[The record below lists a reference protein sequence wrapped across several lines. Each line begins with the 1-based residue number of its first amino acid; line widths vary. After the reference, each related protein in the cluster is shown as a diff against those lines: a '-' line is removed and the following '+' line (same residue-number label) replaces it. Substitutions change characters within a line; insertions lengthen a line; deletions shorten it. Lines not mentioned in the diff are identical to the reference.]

1 MKLIMLMPE
10 MPFPANTGGRILVAK
25 RLEYLSKNNEI
36 YLFCIVDGE
45 KDFLFKKELEKFCK
59 EVHLYDRSKVKI
71 QNMFKSLFIG
81 PYACASR
88 TYKKLK
94 DDIDLCFD
102 KIQPEFVIVEFPQM
116 LGNISPKIL
125 KQKKVILE
133 QHNIE
138 YLTMHNLGCCQTGLK
153 KRIFLFEAN
162 RLKKYEEKFYK
173 KDEVLLYTF
182 VSSSDK
188 EFFEKKYHLM
198 NTYLFPIGA
207 EVFSKKPLENLP
219 NNIMY
224 FGKMSYP
231 PNVDGALWFAKNVFQ
246 KVKEN
251 VPNVQFYIVGK
262 DPDEKLLDLPKID
275 KDIIVTGTVESVDE
289 YYDKAKLV
297 IIPLGFGGGVKVK
310 LLEALGRGNLV
321 LTTAKGLEG
330 TILNPIKMS

>member
-125 KQKKVILE
+125 KQKK
-133 QHNIE
+133 
-138 YLTMHNLGCCQTGLK
+138 
-153 KRIFLFEAN
+153 
-162 RLKKYEEKFYK
+162 
-173 KDEVLLYTF
+173 
-182 VSSSDK
+182 
-188 EFFEKKYHLM
+188 
-198 NTYLFPIGA
+198 
-207 EVFSKKPLENLP
+207 
-219 NNIMY
+219 
-224 FGKMSYP
+224 
-231 PNVDGALWFAKNVFQ
+231 
-246 KVKEN
+246 
-251 VPNVQFYIVGK
+251 
-262 DPDEKLLDLPKID
+262 
-275 KDIIVTGTVESVDE
+275 
-289 YYDKAKLV
+289 
-297 IIPLGFGGGVKVK
+297 
-310 LLEALGRGNLV
+310 
-321 LTTAKGLEG
+321 
-330 TILNPIKMS
+330 